1 MDLNPKYGQDSYNA
15 ETAKRVA
22 DMLWETTG
30 GDISAVPSSY
40 LDALRFEY
48 SDGEI
53 SALNLISVADLPENP
68 TYEEFSEAVNTLLKV
83 DPNAIPDTEIEEIQL
98 SKLDYEFAEETI
110 NFSEE
115 EFDFADEGDM
125 SSKMET
131 FWKKVISSV
140 YLDGVTS
147 VTDTEGNP
155 PNSMN
160 NYLFS
165 PDGKTI
171 SGIFY
176 DSPPGAEAKKFP
188 FKIVEGAQGKYTIT
202 Y

>member
-15 ETAKRVA
+15 ETAKRVS
-22 DMLWETTG
+22 DMLWEATG
-30 GDISAVPSSY
+30 GNPSAIPDGY

-48 SDGEI
+48 SDGTI

-68 TYEEFSEAVNTLLKV
+68 TYEEFKEAVDTLLKV
-83 DPNAIPDTEIEEIQL
+83 DPNVIPDTEVDEIQL
-98 SKLDYEFAEETI
+98 SKLDYEFTEDFIE
-110 NFSEE
+110 FSEE
-115 EFDFADEGDM
+115 EFDFADESDM

-131 FWKKVISSV
+131 FWKKIISSV

-176 DSPPGAEAKKFP
+176 DSPPGIEAKKFP
-188 FKIVEGAQGKYTIT
+188 FKIVEGSNGKFTIT

>member
-1 MDLNPKYGQDSYNA
+1 MDLNPKFGQDSHQA
-15 ETAKRVA
+15 ETARRVA
-22 DMLWETTG
+22 DMLWETTK
-30 GDISAVPSSY
+30 GDLSAIPQGY
-40 LDALRFEY
+40 LDSLRFEY
-48 SDGEI
+48 SDGAI
-53 SALNLISVADLPENP
+53 SALNLLSVADLPERA
-68 TYEEFSEAVNTLLKV
+68 TYEEFSEAVETLLRV
-83 DPNAIPDTEIEEIQL
+83 DSNVIPDTEIDEIQL
-98 SKLDYEFAEETI
+98 SKLDYEFVREAVE
-110 NFSEE
+110 FSED
-115 EFDFADEGDM
+115 DFNFAEEGDM
-125 SSKMET
+125 SAKMET

-147 VTDTEGNP
+147 VTDNEGNP

-176 DSPPGAEAKKFP
+176 DSPPGIEAKKFP
-188 FKIVEGAQGKYTIT
+188 FKITESAQGKYTIQ

>member
-22 DMLWETTG
+22 DMLWEATG
-30 GDISAVPSSY
+30 GNPSAIPDGY
-40 LDALRFEY
+40 LDSLRFEY
-48 SDGEI
+48 ADGTI
-53 SALNLISVADLPENP
+53 SALNLISVADLPEKP

-83 DPNAIPDTEIEEIQL
+83 DPNVIPDTEIDEIQL

-110 NFSEE
+110 EFNEEDYNFAE
-115 EFDFADEGDM
+115 EGDM

-176 DSPPGAEAKKFP
+176 DSPPGTEAKKFP
-188 FKIVEGAQGKYTIT
+188 FKIVEGAQGKFTIT